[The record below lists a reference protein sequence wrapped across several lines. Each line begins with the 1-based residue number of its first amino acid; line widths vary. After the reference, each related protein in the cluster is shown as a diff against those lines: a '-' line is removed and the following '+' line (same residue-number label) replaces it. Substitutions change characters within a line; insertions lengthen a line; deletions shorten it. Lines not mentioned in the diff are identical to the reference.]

1 MLKFGMSVLFV
12 SVVEGGTGGG
22 GGGAI
27 LLDAVVLVGV
37 LDVVSAVD
45 CDCSSGLLL
54 VLLMLIVVLNSDS
67 CLMLVSLLDYCC

>member
-1 MLKFGMSVLFV
+1 MLKFWMSVLFV

-45 CDCSSGLLL
+45 CDCSSGLLF
-54 VLLMLIVVLNSDS
+54 VLLMLVVADVLNGDC
-67 CLMLVSLLDYCC
+67 CLGFQARD

>member
-1 MLKFGMSVLFV
+1 MFMLFV

-45 CDCSSGLLL
+45 CDCSSGLLF
-54 VLLMLIVVLNSDS
+54 VLLMLVVADVLDDDC
-67 CLMLVSLLDYCC
+67 CLGFQARD